1 MKRHV
6 LVTGGAHGIGRA
18 LVTEFCRKEQADVT
32 IVDRDAEASMTLVR
46 QLTEAGHC
54 VRFLPADFS
63 LPHTMEGLA
72 NEVAKLPPLDVCIF
86 NAGINRAA
94 PFFSGGGVMDEAM
107 IDVNFLSPILLTQA
121 LLAGGCFAA
130 GGTLV
135 YICSLSVFCGYP
147 GAAVY
152 AGSKDGLHSFAN
164 SLRGA
169 VRDRDL
175 HVLSVYPGPTETD
188 QARANSPLTGKKSRR
203 MHPEVLAAKI
213 ADAVDRRRRWLIPGA
228 GNRAAA
234 LAGRLFPSAMERMM
248 RHVLFEKMRNGP
260 VA

>member
-6 LVTGGAHGIGRA
+6 LVTGGANGIGRA
-18 LVTEFCRKEQADVT
+18 LVTEFYQKEQAEVT
-32 IVDRDAEASMTLVR
+32 IVDRDAVAAMALVR
-46 QLTEAGHC
+46 QLSEAGNC

-63 LPHTMEGLA
+63 LPHTMEALA
-72 NEVAKLPPLDVCIF
+72 EELAQLSPLDVCIF
-86 NAGINRAA
+86 NAGINRAS
-94 PFFSGGGVMDEAM
+94 PFFAGGGVMDEAM
-107 IDVNFLSPILLTQA
+107 IDVNFLSPILLTRE
-121 LLAGGCFAA
+121 LLAGGCCAA

-175 HVLSVYPGPTETD
+175 HVLSVYPGPTETE
-188 QARANSPLTGKKSRR
+188 QARDNSPLTGKKSRR
-203 MHPEVLAAKI
+203 MAPEVLAAKI
-213 ADAVDRRRRWLIPGA
+213 ADAVKRHRRRLIPGA

-234 LAGRLFPSAMERMM
+234 LAGRLFPATMERMM
-248 RHVLFEKMRNGP
+248 RRLLFEKMKDD
-260 VA
+260 